1 MHARHQHNTHRRLM
15 RHATAQEGSSDD
27 DEQSPEQPEQGE
39 DTPEGLPEPSRPQVR
54 RDDLADSAQEARRR
68 DVEAEEQTPA
78 GKGRRR
84 AVKTPAVQDADE
96 EGEEGFGDV
105 QVCCQLLG
113 VQLEVYMACQ
123 GLCHVSCM
131 HSWVWCVAATGLP
144 WLSSTCAEGRA
155 RSWALLT
162 GLHAAAP

>member
-1 MHARHQHNTHRRLM
+1 MHGHHQHNTHRRLM

-27 DEQSPEQPEQGE
+27 DEQTPEQPEQGE
-39 DTPEGLPEPSRPQVR
+39 DTPEGLPEPSGPQVR
-54 RDDLADSAQEARRR
+54 RDDLADSGQEARRQ

-105 QVCCQLLG
+105 QVCCLL
-113 VQLEVYMACQ
+113 L
-123 GLCHVSCM
+123 
-131 HSWVWCVAATGLP
+131 
-144 WLSSTCAEGRA
+144 
-155 RSWALLT
+155 
-162 GLHAAAP
+162 